1 MIIAMSRLLSVMLL
15 PVILAGCASSPTA
28 TMDYDPEFDFS
39 GVQHI
44 AILPVNRNVSPVT
57 ALSDMQVMRMN
68 QSLSDELV
76 RRGYSVTDDFNAAD
90 VLLTW
95 HLVTQEVT
103 DIRTYNTMSAR
114 YTRCWQC
121 PPGTSQNV
129 RVRQFTQGTL
139 IVDLIDPERQI
150 SVWRSILE
158 SRMRD
163 RSAEEA
169 EKARREAAMA
179 IFDGFPP
186 T

>member
-1 MIIAMSRLLSVMLL
+1 MINSLSRILIILLL
-15 PVILAGCASSPTA
+15 PAIVAGCASTPTA
-28 TMDYDPEFDFS
+28 TMDYDPAFDFS
-39 GVQHI
+39 GFQRI

-57 ALSDMQVMRMN
+57 ALSDMQVARMN
-68 QSLSDELV
+68 QSISDELL
-76 RRGYSVTDDFNAAD
+76 RRGYSTTDEFEAAD
-90 VLLTW
+90 VFLTW

-121 PPGTSQNV
+121 SPGTSQNV

-139 IVDLIDPERQI
+139 IVDLIDPEQQI

-163 RSAEEA
+163 HSPEEA
-169 EKARREAAMA
+169 AEARRMAVEA

-186 T
+186 N